1 MLASTETVLAKV
13 EAPSKQ
19 KSGNVMFKYI
29 LGEGARAVKVS
40 CQMYLIRKE
49 YDTPSNWQIYSDW
62 TSQYHKSVD
71 SQRWVAENKKFIGK
85 L

>member
-13 EAPSKQ
+13 NAPSKQ

-40 CQMYLIRKE
+40 CQMYLIRHE
-49 YDTPSNWQIYSDW
+49 YAEPNNWQIYSDW
-62 TSQYHKSVD
+62 TSQYHKSVE
-71 SQRWVAENKKFIGK
+71 SQKWVAENRKFIGK